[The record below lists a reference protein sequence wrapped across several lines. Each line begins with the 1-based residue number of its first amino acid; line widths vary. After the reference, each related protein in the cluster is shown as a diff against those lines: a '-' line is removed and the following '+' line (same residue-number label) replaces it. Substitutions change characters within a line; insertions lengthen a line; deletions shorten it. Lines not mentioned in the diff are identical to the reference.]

1 MAAQSQLDFIT
12 PLRAVPKLGPKRQS
26 ALEAAGIKDIG
37 GLFRYY
43 PSKYID
49 RSKQT
54 PIKDARD
61 FGENAVTVRGTV
73 KKVYVD
79 YWRKA
84 RYRVLIS
91 DDSGELEAL
100 WYFRA
105 MKVAL
110 GDVLILTGKVAE
122 SHGKSMMFHPVYE
135 KVTPENETRPIL
147 AMYSIKEAMREAG
160 ISQKML
166 RQWIDW
172 VIKNVGNYP
181 KVLPSAIESKHNFPP
196 LNECLKQIHL
206 PDDLA
211 ELDKYKKRLKYEE
224 LYKLA
229 LNLRWNRKKFALP
242 GRAMSAGKLDA
253 KMRALLPFT
262 LTDSQELALKI
273 LRDDAAEPARMH
285 RLLQGDVGSG
295 KTITALMATLPA
307 LNSGRQVAW
316 MAPTEV
322 LAKQTKSVVEKYLDN
337 LGFRV
342 EYLGAGDM
350 REKREIQSGL
360 ASGELRFIV
369 GTHALFMPSV
379 QFLDLG
385 MVIIDEQHKFGAA
398 QRLKLQEKGPSSDF
412 LLMSATPIPQTLAK
426 TLYGDLDVVEIASR
440 PDRAPIS
447 THIVPEGKRGDMEKF
462 ILEQI
467 RGGARAFYVVPRI
480 DQIDDTGDD
489 GDEAEENSASKS
501 GGMSGRQFKQAT
513 SGKSVK
519 AVSSNSNIKESIA
532 NKSVSK
538 SYHQIKQATAS
549 KSVNNIYNK
558 TSSDNTSDIATS
570 IKTVDSAA
578 DMLMAGPLSA
588 VPIHRLHGRMLYNER
603 EMTINAFRNG
613 EPGILVATT
622 IVEVGIDVSDATV
635 MVIENPEYFGLAQL
649 HQIRGRVGRSDKQ
662 SYCFLLLGANQ
673 NDGTMERLKFLCGC
687 NDGFKIA
694 EWDLRSRGPGDAA
707 GSRQSG
713 WDDLRA
719 ADILEDADMFR
730 EIMTETENLFK

>member
-1 MAAQSQLDFIT
+1 
-12 PLRAVPKLGPKRQS
+12 
-26 ALEAAGIKDIG
+26 
-37 GLFRYY
+37 
-43 PSKYID
+43 
-49 RSKQT
+49 
-54 PIKDARD
+54 
-61 FGENAVTVRGTV
+61 
-73 KKVYVD
+73 
-79 YWRKA
+79 
-84 RYRVLIS
+84 
-91 DDSGELEAL
+91 
-100 WYFRA
+100 
-105 MKVAL
+105 
-110 GDVLILTGKVAE
+110 
-122 SHGKSMMFHPVYE
+122 
-135 KVTPENETRPIL
+135 
-147 AMYSIKEAMREAG
+147 
-160 ISQKML
+160 
-166 RQWIDW
+166 
-172 VIKNVGNYP
+172 
-181 KVLPSAIESKHNFPP
+181 
-196 LNECLKQIHL
+196 
-206 PDDLA
+206 
-211 ELDKYKKRLKYEE
+211 
-224 LYKLA
+224 
-229 LNLRWNRKKFALP
+229 
-242 GRAMSAGKLDA
+242 
-253 KMRALLPFT
+253 MRALLPFV
-262 LTDSQELALKI
+262 LTDSQEQALKI

-285 RLLQGDVGSG
+285 RLLQGDVGAG

-360 ASGELRFIV
+360 ASGELRFVV

-379 QFLDLG
+379 QFSDLG

-501 GGMSGRQFKQAT
+501 GGMSSRQFKQAT
-513 SGKSVK
+513 SGKSGK
-519 AVSSNSNIKESIA
+519 AVSSNSNAKESIA
-532 NKSVSK
+532 NKSESK
-538 SYHQIKQATAS
+538 SYHRFKQATAS
-549 KSVNNIYNK
+549 KSGNYIYNK
-558 TSSDNTSDIATS
+558 NSSDNTSDIAPSIKNDSS

-588 VPIHRLHGRMLYNER
+588 VPIHRLHGRMLYSER

-662 SYCFLLLGANQ
+662 SYCFLLPGNNQ
-673 NDGTMERLKFLCGC
+673 NDDTTERLKFLCGC

-694 EWDLRSRGPGDAA
+694 EWDLRNRGPGDAA

-713 WDDLRA
+713 WDDLKA
-719 ADILEDADMFR
+719 ADILDDADMFR
-730 EIMTETENLFK
+730 EIMQETENLFK